1 MSGKSKD
8 ENVSLFSRD
17 LQCKIR
23 TNNVKLFLFQAGV
36 EDKIDIRIKP
46 AVETL
51 GKDEIQFQYI
61 IFMYLFIYFK

>member
-1 MSGKSKD
+1 MSGRSKD

-23 TNNVKLFLFQAGV
+23 RNNVKLFLFQAGV

-51 GKDEIQFQYI
+51 GKDEIQLQYI